1 MERMDR
7 VTPIKK
13 NRSQRPVPP
22 QERLAEQ
29 LEDWRRSLQEQDRSP
44 GTVEKYVEAVQRFLT
59 WFEHEE
65 GGGAP
70 LQVEALT
77 PIALIGYRNYLQHE
91 QQKSVSTINL
101 RISALRAWCG
111 WLVDQ
116 GYLTSDPSARVK
128 LVRTASMNK
137 DGSGASSKREGLTGP
152 QVNALLR
159 QAQASSEAERNYA
172 ILQVLLQTGIR
183 LSECSSLR
191 LGDITLGERSGM
203 LLVRAG
209 KGNKTRSVP
218 LNASA
223 REALTVYVAPRLGP
237 EEGED
242 GAEKK
247 ASLKVLFKTVAANWP
262 RAGTPQALEPLW
274 LSRKGG
280 ALTSSAI
287 GQMMAELVKAAGK
300 LVPQETSVHSLRHT
314 FARSYLSLYPGDV
327 VGLATL
333 LGHSSLDTTRLYSQP
348 GVSQLA
354 ARVERLSLNAY
365 SG

>member
-1 MERMDR
+1 MEP
-7 VTPIKK
+7 VKQVKPVIPIRKGRLEWTK
-13 NRSQRPVPP
+13 
-22 QERLAEQ
+22 ERLFQQVE
-29 LEDWRRSLQEQDRSP
+29 EWRRYLQEQDRSP
-44 GTVEKYVEAVQRFLT
+44 GTVEKYVEAVLRFLA
-59 WFEHEE
+59 WYEQEE
-65 GGGAP
+65 GAP
-70 LQVEALT
+70 LQLEGLT
-77 PIALIGYRNYLQHE
+77 PITLIGYRNYLQHE

-116 GYLTSDPSARVK
+116 GYLASDPSVRVK
-128 LVRTASMNK
+128 LVRTSK
-137 DGSGASSKREGLTGP
+137 DGGMGATSSKREGLTGP

-159 QAQASSEAERNYA
+159 QAQTSGEAERNYA
-172 ILQVLLQTGIR
+172 ILQMLLQTGIR

-191 LGDITLGERSGM
+191 FGDITFGERSGM

-209 KGNKTRSVP
+209 KGNKVRSVP

-223 REALTVYVAPRLGP
+223 REALAVYVAPRLGSEK
-237 EEGED
+237 EE
-242 GAEKK
+242 KI
-247 ASLKVLFKTVAANWP
+247 SVRTVAAKWP
-262 RAGTPQALEPLW
+262 KPGSPQALEPLW

-287 GQMMAELVKAAGK
+287 GQMMGELVKAASK

-348 GVSQLA
+348 AVSQLA
-354 ARVERLSLNAY
+354 VRVERLSLNAY